1 MTEVTTVATSK
12 TAPGEPVARVLPPI
26 VLLAHDIERLRRLAD
41 AAASKF
47 PRTADFLAREVERA
61 SIVDLDGAPPNLVTM
76 ESTVEFRDDSTGRA
90 RRVKLVYPPEADVS
104 AGKISVLTPV
114 GAALI
119 GLSAG
124 QSIEYQAPSG
134 AWRSL
139 TILAVRAEN

>member
-12 TAPGEPVARVLPPI
+12 TAPGKPVTRVLPPI

-41 AAASKF
+41 AAANKF

-61 SIVDLDGAPPNLVTM
+61 SIVDSDGAPPNLVTM

-90 RRVKLVYPPEADVS
+90 RWVTLVYPPDADVS

-139 TILAVRAEN
+139 TVLAVRPEN